1 MTAPDGFL
9 VADSITEVGPEA
21 RGCTVLAASHGGAY
35 AGHVA
40 AELGLSAVILNDAGV
55 GLDRAGI
62 ASLANL
68 QQFGIA
74 AATVGNR
81 TARIGDGADCLQRGR
96 ISYNNEPAARLGVVS
111 GMPVREALERLD
123 ARRTRIT
130 LGPGHHD
137 EARRMVLP
145 PESDRPAVWILD
157 SVSLVADEDRN
168 VIIVTGSH
176 GGLLAGRPE
185 VAIKKPVLGAIF
197 NDADRGM
204 DDAGISRLAAL
215 DRHGIPC
222 AAVSAW
228 SARIGD
234 GASTYEQG
242 VISAVN
248 ATAASLGATIG
259 IRTKDLVPLLLDA
272 IKEKTVR

>member
-1 MTAPDGFL
+1 LTAPDRFL
-9 VADSITEVGPEA
+9 IADSITEVGPEA
-21 RGCTVLAASHGGAY
+21 RGHTVLAASHGGAY

-68 QQFGIA
+68 RQFGIA

-96 ISYNNEPAARLGVVS
+96 ISYTNEPAARLGVVP

-123 ARRTRIT
+123 ARRARIT
-130 LGPGHHD
+130 LSPEHHD
-137 EARRMVLP
+137 EARRMLSP
-145 PESDRPAVWILD
+145 AENGWPAVWILD

-168 VIIVTGSH
+168 AIVVTGSH
-176 GGLLAGRPE
+176 GGLLAGRPD

-204 DDAGISRLAAL
+204 DDAGVTRLAAL
-215 DRHGIPC
+215 DRHGVPC

-234 GASTYEQG
+234 GVSTYEQG

-248 ATAASLGATIG
+248 ATAASLGAAIG
-259 IRTKDLVPLLLDA
+259 IRTKDLVPLLRDA
-272 IKEKTVR
+272 IKGKTVR

>member
-1 MTAPDGFL
+1 MTASDGFL

-21 RGCTVLAASHGGAY
+21 RGRTVLAASHGGAY

-68 QQFGIA
+68 QQVGIA
-74 AATVGNR
+74 AATAGNR
-81 TARIGDGADCLQRGR
+81 TARIGDGPDCLQRGR
-96 ISYNNEPAARLGVVS
+96 ISYANERAAQLGVVS

-130 LGPGHHD
+130 LTAGHHD

-145 PESDRPAVWILD
+145 PDDNRPAVWILD
-157 SVSLVADEDRN
+157 SVSLVADEDRSA
-168 VIIVTGSH
+168 IIVTGSH

-204 DDAGISRLAAL
+204 DDAGITRLAAL

-248 ATAASLGATIG
+248 ATAASLGAAIG
-259 IRTKDLVPLLLDA
+259 IRTKDLVPLLRDA
-272 IKEKTVR
+272 IKGKTVR

>member
-1 MTAPDGFL
+1 MTARDGFL

-21 RGCTVLAASHGGAY
+21 RGRTVLAASHGGAY

-40 AELGLSAVILNDAGV
+40 AELGVSAVILNDAGV

-68 QQFGIA
+68 QRLGIA

-81 TARIGDGADCLQRGR
+81 TARIGDGADCVQRGR
-96 ISYNNEPAARLGVVS
+96 ISYANELAARLGVAP

-123 ARRTRIT
+123 AKRAHIT
-130 LGPGHHD
+130 LSPGHHD
-137 EARRMVLP
+137 EARRMLSP
-145 PESDRPAVWILD
+145 SEDGGPAVWILD

-168 VIIVTGSH
+168 AIVVTGSH
-176 GGLLAGRPE
+176 GGLLAGHPE

-204 DDAGISRLAAL
+204 DDAGITRLAAL
-215 DRHGIPC
+215 DSHSVPC

-242 VISAVN
+242 VISAMN
-248 ATAASLGATIG
+248 ATAASLGAAIG
-259 IRTKDLVPLLLDA
+259 MRTKDLVPLLRNAL
-272 IKEKTVR
+272 KGRTV